1 MNHIPQPKPVQLDYF
16 DPNIVVGIVEESES
30 LESAE
35 KEGRKV
41 KNNTHA
47 HTCECY
53 MQCIQETKGRSK
65 SAANKSSQGENNQV
79 ETLAV
84 VDHPV
89 YLYSLL
95 LMSQCRCCH

>member
-41 KNNTHA
+41 TKIPNNKNTHIS
-47 HTCECY
+47 HIICT
-53 MQCIQETKGRSK
+53 G
-65 SAANKSSQGENNQV
+65 
-79 ETLAV
+79 
-84 VDHPV
+84 D
-89 YLYSLL
+89 
-95 LMSQCRCCH
+95 